1 MTCYNWSKISSV
13 MSNLTPGWQKTSVL
27 ESVFD
32 QLSDALVLYDAE
44 YRITGVNRAAERLFG
59 MSGEEMLGKHCQ
71 QIFQCSVCEPNC
83 GVLVGLNQT
92 PSNANTTVRLHTGN
106 GMERLVVMRTN
117 QMFDSD
123 GQLSGVVATIK
134 APDVSVVARQLPPRS
149 PKRPVKAVQRSG
161 LAPSTSSRL

>member
-1 MTCYNWSKISSV
+1 

-32 QLSDALVLYDAE
+32 QLSDALVLYDSE

-59 MSGEEMLGKHCQ
+59 MAGDEMLGKHCQ

-83 GVLVGLNQT
+83 GVLVGLNQA

-117 QMFDSD
+117 QMFDDD

-134 APDVSVVARQLPPRS
+134 DITEEAAPQKREVIGDSGPMREVMNFVRRVAASEATTILLE
-149 PKRPVKAVQRSG
+149 G
-161 LAPSTSSRL
+161 